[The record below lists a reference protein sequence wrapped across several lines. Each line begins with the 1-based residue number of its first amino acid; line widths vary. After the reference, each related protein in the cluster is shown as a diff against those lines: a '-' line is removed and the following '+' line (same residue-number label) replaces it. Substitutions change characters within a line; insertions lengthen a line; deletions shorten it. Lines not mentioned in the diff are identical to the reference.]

1 MSSRR
6 QEPPP
11 SSTAPKILWGEVS
24 GMKACAEWDSSL
36 MGAGKSAESWEQKP
50 LLAQVREFWI
60 KSCHRPKK
68 ILPEEWAR
76 AV

>member
-1 MSSRR
+1 
-6 QEPPP
+6 
-11 SSTAPKILWGEVS
+11 
-24 GMKACAEWDSSL
+24 MKACAEWDSSL
-36 MGAGKSAESWEQKP
+36 MGAGRSAESWEQKP

-60 KSCHRPKK
+60 KPCYRPKK